1 MLKYQQIAAAIE
13 QYINQHDLKQG
24 DKLPVLEQLMSQY
37 AVSKSTIT
45 KALELLERKGVIFQL
60 RGSGIFVRRHN
71 RPGYMSLFSTQGFKS
86 NLGDRVLTSDVLDVS
101 VTKPNSAVAQNL
113 GIEVTDDVYR
123 VERVRFV
130 DGEVFCYEESYYV
143 KAIVPYLNR
152 EIVADSIFDYVQGA
166 LGVTIGFSD
175 MYMQVGR
182 LTETEARY
190 LGLQMED
197 PIHASRIITNT
208 HSSSS
213 KRTDRTCE
221 NTALRDLRGAVFLCG
236 SDERFTF
243 QIQ

>member
-1 MLKYQQIAAAIE
+1 MLKYQQIAAEIE
-13 QYINQHDLKQG
+13 QYINDQDLKQG

-37 AVSKSTIT
+37 GVSKSTVT
-45 KALELLERKGVIFQL
+45 KALELLERRGVIFQL

-101 VTKPNSAVAQNL
+101 ITKPSEDVANNL
-113 GIEVTDDVYR
+113 GIAVSDDVYR
-123 VERVRFV
+123 VERVRYV

-152 EIVADSIFDYVQGA
+152 EIVADSIFDYVQSA

-182 LTETEARY
+182 LNETEAGY
-190 LGLQMED
+190 LGLKMDD
-197 PIHASRIITNT
+197 PTLRIETIFHLTNGKPFDYSRITYHYE
-208 HSSSS
+208 HSQFVVQA
-213 KRTDRTCE
+213 
-221 NTALRDLRGAVFLCG
+221 NGPYM
-236 SDERFTF
+236 
-243 QIQ
+243 

>member
-13 QYINQHDLKQG
+13 QYINDQDLKQG

-37 AVSKSTIT
+37 GVSKSTVT
-45 KALELLERKGVIFQL
+45 KALELLERRGVIFQL

-101 VTKPNSAVAQNL
+101 ITKPSEDVARNL
-113 GIEVTDDVYR
+113 GIAVSDDVYR
-123 VERVRFV
+123 VERVRYV

-152 EIVADSIFDYVQGA
+152 EIVADSIFDYVQSA

-182 LTETEARY
+182 LNETEAGY
-190 LGLQMED
+190 LGLKMDD
-197 PIHASRIITNT
+197 PTLRIETIFHLTNGKPFDYSRITYHYE
-208 HSSSS
+208 HSQFVVQA
-213 KRTDRTCE
+213 
-221 NTALRDLRGAVFLCG
+221 NGPYM
-236 SDERFTF
+236 
-243 QIQ
+243 

>member
-13 QYINQHDLKQG
+13 QYINDQDLKQG

-37 AVSKSTIT
+37 GVSKSTVT
-45 KALELLERKGVIFQL
+45 KALELLERRGVIFQL

-101 VTKPNSAVAQNL
+101 ITKPSEDVARNL
-113 GIEVTDDVYR
+113 GIALSDDVYR
-123 VERVRFV
+123 VERVRYV

-152 EIVADSIFDYVQGA
+152 EIVADSIFDYVQSA

-182 LTETEARY
+182 LNETEADY
-190 LGLQMED
+190 LGLKMDD
-197 PIHASRIITNT
+197 PTLRIETIFHLTNGKPFDYSRITYHYE
-208 HSSSS
+208 HSQFVVQA
-213 KRTDRTCE
+213 
-221 NTALRDLRGAVFLCG
+221 NGPYM
-236 SDERFTF
+236 
-243 QIQ
+243 

>member
-1 MLKYQQIAAAIE
+1 MLKYQQIATEVE
-13 QYINQHDLKQG
+13 QYINQQDLKQG
-24 DKLPVLEQLMSQY
+24 DKLPVLEQLMNQY

-101 VTKPNSAVAQNL
+101 ITKPSEDVANNL
-113 GIEVTDDVYR
+113 GIDVSDDVYR
-123 VERVRFV
+123 VERIRYV

-152 EIVADSIFDYVQGA
+152 EIVADSIFDYVQSA

-182 LTETEARY
+182 LNETEAGY
-190 LGLQMED
+190 LGLKMDD
-197 PIHASRIITNT
+197 PRLRIETIFHLTNGKPFDYSRITYHYE
-208 HSSSS
+208 HSQFVVQA
-213 KRTDRTCE
+213 
-221 NTALRDLRGAVFLCG
+221 NGPYM
-236 SDERFTF
+236 
-243 QIQ
+243 

>member
-13 QYINQHDLKQG
+13 QYINDQDLKQG

-37 AVSKSTIT
+37 GVSKSTVT
-45 KALELLERKGVIFQL
+45 KALELLERRGVIFQL

-101 VTKPNSAVAQNL
+101 ITKPSEDVARNL
-113 GIEVTDDVYR
+113 GIAVSDDVYR
-123 VERVRFV
+123 VERIRYV

-152 EIVADSIFDYVQGA
+152 EIVADSIFDYVQSA

-182 LTETEARY
+182 LNETEAGY
-190 LGLQMED
+190 LGLKMDD
-197 PIHASRIITNT
+197 PTLRIETIFHLTNGKPFDYSRITYHYG
-208 HSSSS
+208 HSQFVVQA
-213 KRTDRTCE
+213 
-221 NTALRDLRGAVFLCG
+221 NGPYM
-236 SDERFTF
+236 
-243 QIQ
+243 

>member
-1 MLKYQQIAAAIE
+1 MSVLKYQQVAAEIE

-24 DKLPVLEQLMSQY
+24 NKLPVLEQLMSQY

-101 VTKPNSAVAQNL
+101 VTKPDAMVAQNL
-113 GIEVTDDVYR
+113 GIDVTDDVYR
-123 VERVRFV
+123 VKRVRFV

-182 LTETEARY
+182 LTETESGY
-190 LGLQMED
+190 LGLQTED
-197 PIHASRIITNT
+197 PTLRIETIFHLSNGKPFDYSRITYHYE
-208 HSSSS
+208 HSQFVVQA
-213 KRTDRTCE
+213 
-221 NTALRDLRGAVFLCG
+221 NGPYM
-236 SDERFTF
+236 
-243 QIQ
+243 

>member
-13 QYINQHDLKQG
+13 QYINDQDLKQG

-37 AVSKSTIT
+37 GVSKSTVT
-45 KALELLERKGVIFQL
+45 KALELLERRGVIFQL

-101 VTKPNSAVAQNL
+101 ITKPSEDVARNL
-113 GIEVTDDVYR
+113 GIDVSNDVYR
-123 VERVRFV
+123 VERVRYV

-152 EIVADSIFDYVQGA
+152 EIVADSIFDYVQSA

-182 LTETEARY
+182 LNETEAGY
-190 LGLQMED
+190 LGLKMDD
-197 PIHASRIITNT
+197 PTLHIETIFHLTNGKPFDYSRITYHYE
-208 HSSSS
+208 HSQFVVQA
-213 KRTDRTCE
+213 
-221 NTALRDLRGAVFLCG
+221 NGPYM
-236 SDERFTF
+236 
-243 QIQ
+243 